1 MDATR
6 STRSEDA
13 VEFGARAEAWIA
25 ERRPRRPSADGPS
38 RWGEGSDGVALF
50 HNLSPDEERAVVD
63 DQRAWYCEKA
73 TQGFHAIGWAT
84 EFGGLGLGRDYESAF
99 AVAEAKF
106 VTPSSHEAV
115 GITRD
120 LIAPTIRAHGTPEQ
134 TARFVAPML
143 RTDEMWC
150 QLMSE
155 PGAGSDVAAMSTRAS
170 RDGDGWVVN
179 GQKVWTSGAQFADY
193 GYLLAR
199 TDTDVAKHKGITG
212 FIVDMRSPGV
222 TVRPLRQMSGGS
234 SFNEVFFDDAVVP
247 DSMRLGGVGQGW
259 AVAMTTLGFERG
271 STGGGGAGGSVGGHM
286 IRLLQL
292 AEHTGAGADLVI
304 RQALARAWT
313 NQRLLGMN
321 SQRVK
326 AKSRAGQTPGPEGS
340 IGKLAW
346 TKGLT
351 EMATVASTILGP
363 RLTADTG
370 EWGTYAWVDFLLGGC
385 GYRVAGGTDE
395 IQRNIIA
402 ERALG
407 LPREPEPHNK
417 ATT

>member
-1 MDATR
+1 MNP
-6 STRSEDA
+6 RSEDSAVESA

-25 ERRPRRPSADGPS
+25 ERRPRRPSLDGPL

-50 HNLSPDEERAVVD
+50 HNLSPSEERAVVD
-63 DQRAWYCEKA
+63 DQRAWYSEKA
-73 TQGFHAIGWAT
+73 TQGFHAI
-84 EFGGLGLGRDYESAF
+84 
-99 AVAEAKF
+99 
-106 VTPSSHEAV
+106 
-115 GITRD
+115 
-120 LIAPTIRAHGTPEQ
+120 
-134 TARFVAPML
+134 
-143 RTDEMWC
+143 
-150 QLMSE
+150 
-155 PGAGSDVAAMSTRAS
+155 
-170 RDGDGWVVN
+170 DGWVVN
-179 GQKVWTSGAQFADY
+179 GQKVWTSGAQFADF

-199 TDTDVAKHKGITG
+199 TDPDVPKHKGITG

-234 SFNEVFFDDAVVP
+234 SFNEVFFDDAVIH
-247 DSMRLGGVGQGW
+247 DSMRLGDVGQGW

-271 STGGGGAGGSVGGHM
+271 STGGGGAGRSVGGHM

-292 AEHTGAGADLVI
+292 AEHTGAGADPVI

-321 SQRVK
+321 AQRVK

-346 TKGLT
+346 TKGLR
-351 EMATVASTILGP
+351 EMAAVASQILGP

-407 LPREPEPHNK
+407 LLREPDPSN
-417 ATT
+417 ATKL